1 MSYFGFFPPLR
12 KFKHI
17 FDGPLYEFLDHTFL
31 GFSKI
36 FSDHHMTFLLIFQWW
51 TALVN
56 NTIMPTT
63 THYPYVMSC
72 PLPTM
77 GEHFIYHSKNN
88 TTTLIICPILFLTPC
103 PALAHHG

>member
-1 MSYFGFFPPLR
+1 MG
-12 KFKHI
+12 
-17 FDGPLYEFLDHTFL
+17 LYEFLDHTFL

-36 FSDHHMTFLLIFQWW
+36 FSDHIMTFLLIFQWW

-77 GEHFIYHSKNN
+77 GEHFILK
-88 TTTLIICPILFLTPC
+88 TTPLPL
-103 PALAHHG
+103 